1 MLHLIIMPCKRT
13 SPYSKFTEDIKDTST
28 VRLKLMWSKC
38 VGNSTYHSGHPV
50 GSTALAAASAPAG
63 SWGSEMGERHQ
74 GVCSGA
80 PGTRLVWADLSVQ

>member
-1 MLHLIIMPCKRT
+1 MKKKKKRNLNA
-13 SPYSKFTEDIKDTST
+13 
-28 VRLKLMWSKC
+28 LKLKWSKC
-38 VGNSTYHSGHPV
+38 VGNSTYHSGRPV